1 MPSPFARLARAAG
14 RTTDRVFGEA
24 FRLEP
29 RLAPTGPTGRRDVNA
44 APKAAASAPPIPFT
58 GVFVA
63 PGALMHAR
71 GRAMADSTTHAIA
84 AEQPMVDVAADALPE
99 RPQAGW
105 VVVRVETGERFTVTH
120 CLAVDLGRLALH
132 LAEIR

>member
-14 RTTDRVFGEA
+14 RTTDRVYGER
-24 FRLEP
+24 FHLIP
-29 RLAPTGPTGRRDVNA
+29 RHAPATAPGRRDVNA
-44 APKAAASAPPIPFT
+44 RRAAEPGAEPVPFT

-63 PGALMHAR
+63 PGALAHAR

-84 AEQPMVDVAADALPE
+84 AEPAMVDLAADALPE

-105 VVVRVETGERFTVTH
+105 HVVRLDTGARFEITH
-120 CLAVDLGRLALH
+120 CLAVDLGRLAIH